1 MTAFSTAHTG
11 GKASLATIAD
21 CLAIAV
27 ATSLPWSTS
36 APAILVVLWAI
47 ACIPT
52 VGWAA
57 IRREVLTAAGGLPVA
72 LVLLGVA
79 GMAWSD
85 VTFVERWK
93 GVESFL
99 KLLAI
104 PLLLAQFRRS
114 GRGECVFAGY

>member
-11 GKASLATIAD
+11 GKANLATIAD
-21 CLAIAV
+21 WLAIAV
-27 ATSLPWSTS
+27 AISLPWSTS
-36 APAILVVLWAI
+36 ATAILVVLWAI

-52 VGWAA
+52 VGWSD

-79 GMAWSD
+79 GMVWSD
-85 VTFVERWK
+85 VTFVVRWK
-93 GVESFL
+93 GFGSFL

-104 PLLLAQFRRS
+104 TVLVASIR
-114 GRGECVFAGY
+114 